1 MVYSLIIKDNVVINR
16 AVGATLLTDYP
27 FPYDLIL
34 EDINKNVC
42 MGSAYNPVT
51 GEFSETGIPQEDLEQ
66 NFGEEV

>member
-27 FPYDLIL
+27 LPYDLIL

-42 MGSAYNPVT
+42 MGSTYDPVT
-51 GEFSETGIPQEDLEQ
+51 GEFSFTGIPQDFNEQ
-66 NFGEEV
+66 